1 MISSFAQKS
10 LGVAIEFGG
19 TQGNHAMLRTRDCLF
34 FDEKIH
40 GFVETLM
47 DQDDYQRLSTAGM
60 RIELEQDWDSDF
72 YRDLDD
78 YDVSQRNL
86 QSR

>member
-47 DQDDYQRLSTAGM
+47 DQDDY
-60 RIELEQDWDSDF
+60 
-72 YRDLDD
+72 
-78 YDVSQRNL
+78 
-86 QSR
+86 